1 MKAETLT
8 ERIYQ
13 QADNDLKRKIDQSLD
28 WIWKE
33 TGHTTTKPD
42 DSQLAEINDEL
53 RGTANFSE
61 FTSMPWIGAAIGRL
75 KVITFHYLRNKYR
88 NQAMT
93 DFINKVKSVDE
104 IINNLP
110 Q

>member
-13 QADNDLKRKIDQSLD
+13 QSDKDLKRKIDQSLD
-28 WIWKE
+28 WIWQE
-33 TGHTTTKPD
+33 SGHTATKPE
-42 DSQLAEINDEL
+42 DSQLAEINAEL
-53 RGTANFSE
+53 RGTADFSE

-75 KVITFHYLRNKYR
+75 KVIAFHYLRNKYR

-104 IINNLP
+104 IIHNLP